1 MELTEEEKQRVANG
15 EDIWTFLADR
25 IGVKNAMLQKQ
36 AADMAASTGEDIQ
49 APMSVYDEAMKR
61 KNDEL
66 NRLKYNFVQGSE
78 PVDNAPTEEDYKKA
92 EELGEMLKTI
102 DPVQYADVNPDLVN
116 NPEEGPTMW
125 SRIADFI
132 TGVNPFGKTG
142 AGTSMAGWT
151 RYNGSASPIAAA
163 YNSWLQNKHNRM
175 ADVAK
180 TAYNADLQKEI
191 TKLNNEKASENLAT
205 SKAAEVKAKQEIIDD
220 GNFKADQAGYASQY
234 NQIDNDINKA
244 KLELGGLDK
253 SNTADRQ
260 KLEKLIENLEANRKV
275 VLLNMRDN
283 ADSYGRPVSK
293 KYQDAFDTYLE
304 NTDTDDD
311 EKTPKVDDEAT
322 EDTPKVV
329 ETPKYDVTALNTEA
343 SALEA
348 ERNGLGGLDYRQAG
362 KITTFNK
369 KVKAFNDKLKKL
381 GVPSSAIK
389 PLNTQAVP
397 QKPKSEVDSDKEKA
411 FIEWVMKNKN
421 GVGNITPSNRL
432 YNRWK
437 EEYTKK
443 TGIKF

>member
-15 EDIWTFLADR
+15 EDIWTVLADR
-25 IGVKNAMLQKQ
+25 IGVKQDEVKNAILQKQ

-49 APMSVYDEAMKR
+49 APMYEAM
-61 KNDEL
+61 N
-66 NRLKYNFVQGSE
+66 VQGSAESE
-78 PVDNAPTEEDYKKA
+78 PIDNAPTEEDYKKA

-102 DPVQYADVNPDLVN
+102 DPVQYADVNPDLPN
-116 NPEEGPTMW
+116 NPDLEPTNDESTMW

-132 TGVNPFGKTG
+132 SGVNPFGKTG

-163 YNSWLQNKHNRM
+163 YNSWLQNKQNRM

-220 GNFKADQAGYASQY
+220 GNFKADQTGFANEY
-234 NQIDNDINKA
+234 NQIDSEIKKYN
-244 KLELGGLDK
+244 LELKGLDK
-253 SNTADRQ
+253 SNTTDRQ
-260 KLEKLIENLEANRKV
+260 KLVDRIKNLEVERKV
-275 VLLNMRDN
+275 VLSNMRDN
-283 ADSYGRPVSK
+283 ADSYGRKVSK
-293 KYQDAFDTYLE
+293 KYQDAFDTYL
-304 NTDTDDD
+304 
-311 EKTPKVDDEAT
+311 VDDEET
-322 EDTPKVV
+322 ETPTP
-329 ETPKYDVTALNTEA
+329 EAPKYDVTALNTEA

-362 KITTFNK
+362 KITAFNK

-411 FIEWVMKNKN
+411 FIKWVKDNK
-421 GVGNITPSNRL
+421 GMDIKSSSPLYSRL
-432 YNRWK
+432 K
-437 EEYTKK
+437 DEYTKK